1 MPRDDGPMRGRSI
14 AAVAAV
20 AVLAALLL
28 SFAATEDDG
37 PWDVRYDTGGG
48 SLEGDI
54 LTSYGPGDT
63 GPLPVPSRDGFVF
76 TGWYLDEALTDG
88 PFDSFQGL
96 SGDLVFHAAW
106 IPAEEH
112 SVSYNL
118 YGGSLPN
125 GAQGSFVGG
134 IGTVLP
140 VPVKEGHRFGGWFYD
155 AGYTEPVVE
164 IGRDVLWDV
173 EVHACWTEED
183 VTGNGFVWDVS
194 GVYYNGDVEHRIDG
208 TLSTEFIA
216 ETGSEF
222 YWETRYDITYSW
234 PSGSTHDGRT
244 VTGWSGVD
252 LSGMEYVGTG
262 EACGYPCTIW
272 SDGDGSTIWL
282 YLLWVQVLTVTVD
295 GDDVMVSE
303 LSDWYAFQPETSFMP
318 EVTSEYPVSV
328 SGVRETTIGG
338 GLQLTASGDGFS
350 GWYVNGV
357 WVSDDPV
364 LRLDRADPGQ
374 RITAGSDLDYVVLES
389 GVDDLSGFGFGAVTV
404 TDDDGSEVPSDIGS
418 LAPGHYVASGPV
430 SGYTLTMGFFVD
442 ECRTFSASWDH
453 GGVSY
458 HLSLD
463 LLYSDVYRYGYHHDY
478 MNGYR
483 GSLEDAGYIDTYH
496 TVSDRTLTELVGS
509 LRDMS
514 PDREGAGFASFVLS
528 FVQAIPYFHDSD
540 VFGTEDY
547 WLYPLETL
555 WYGGGD
561 CEDTTILYG
570 TLMSIAGYDVGFVLF
585 ADHAMTALA
594 VDGSGWSVSIDG
606 GEYLLCETTNPG
618 FAIGQTSVGHEPSD
632 ARFVCG
638 VGMQRGPAGQ

>member
-1 MPRDDGPMRGRSI
+1 MRGRSI

-54 LTSYGPGDT
+54 PTSYGPGDT
-63 GPLPVPSRDGFVF
+63 GPLPVPSRDGSVF

-88 PFDSFQGL
+88 PFDSFLGL
-96 SGDLVFHAAW
+96 SGDLVLHAAW

-118 YGGSLPN
+118 YGGSLPD

-282 YLLWVQVLTVTVD
+282 YLLWVQGTT
-295 GDDVMVSE
+295 S
-303 LSDWYAFQPETSFMP
+303 WYPSCP
-318 EVTSEYPVSV
+318 
-328 SGVRETTIGG
+328 IG
-338 GLQLTASGDGFS
+338 T
-350 GWYVNGV
+350 
-357 WVSDDPV
+357 
-364 LRLDRADPGQ
+364 
-374 RITAGSDLDYVVLES
+374 
-389 GVDDLSGFGFGAVTV
+389 
-404 TDDDGSEVPSDIGS
+404 PSNRRPRS
-418 LAPGHYVASGPV
+418 
-430 SGYTLTMGFFVD
+430 
-442 ECRTFSASWDH
+442 CR
-453 GGVSY
+453 
-458 HLSLD
+458 
-463 LLYSDVYRYGYHHDY
+463 R
-478 MNGYR
+478 
-483 GSLEDAGYIDTYH
+483 
-496 TVSDRTLTELVGS
+496 
-509 LRDMS
+509 
-514 PDREGAGFASFVLS
+514 
-528 FVQAIPYFHDSD
+528 
-540 VFGTEDY
+540 
-547 WLYPLETL
+547 
-555 WYGGGD
+555 
-561 CEDTTILYG
+561 
-570 TLMSIAGYDVGFVLF
+570 
-585 ADHAMTALA
+585 
-594 VDGSGWSVSIDG
+594 
-606 GEYLLCETTNPG
+606 
-618 FAIGQTSVGHEPSD
+618 
-632 ARFVCG
+632 
-638 VGMQRGPAGQ
+638 